1 LAVKLPLIEKQLKVL
16 ENTFL
21 PLVKQTSEQES
32 IPDTAVSVNVF
43 CHLLHCKNQYRIQ
56 LFLWMFFVIYCTV
69 SLCGNSV
76 NKLLFAIFFPPTG
89 LIFKS
94 SNVLTI
100 NDTLY
105 QVLTYNNTQ

>member
-43 CHLLHCKNQYRIQ
+43 CHLLHCVIVWKFCKQVIICH
-56 LFLWMFFVIYCTV
+56 LFSPNRFNI
-69 SLCGNSV
+69 
-76 NKLLFAIFFPPTG
+76 
-89 LIFKS
+89 
-94 SNVLTI
+94 
-100 NDTLY
+100 
-105 QVLTYNNTQ
+105 